1 MPDSPQLQTV
11 PDGASPSS
19 DIRRNAADSRR
30 SALPAMLGGRGT
42 AYLVLVLSLAV
53 TALGWEFTRRA
64 ADQRMEQEFD
74 ALVREISDDIQ
85 ARMIGFEDAL
95 RASRAFILASGHI
108 SRDEWIVFQDAQ
120 RLEVTHPGMLGIGL
134 TQEVYPAGLDE
145 HIRRM
150 RAEGNDDY
158 RVWPPGNRPA
168 YAPIRF
174 AAAYIRD
181 VAAVGFDMYSDP
193 VRKAAME
200 RARDTGKTALSELTV
215 IKMGAQNG
223 RESILLYLP
232 VYGRALAPDTPVGQ
246 RRTAL
251 VSYVYTP
258 LLVVD
263 FMRDIAAKVAEKN
276 LAMRIT
282 GKHGATIFS
291 VPAEFPEHGEGLS
304 SVKEED
310 MYGQPWSIR
319 FQAMPG
325 FASALGGT
333 GAMFLASGGII
344 NLLLF
349 SLVWTLTSIRLRAEG
364 LAREMTRDLRESEA
378 RFKSLTHLSS
388 DWYWEQD
395 ENYRFTANSGGGL
408 GWSKRA
414 IVNTLGKTR
423 WELPDTGMAEAD
435 WAVHRAVLEARR
447 PFKDLIYNRF
457 EAGVLHQISVSG
469 EPFFDARGTFRGYR
483 GIGSDITE
491 RLRRDNALLESEAR
505 FRNAFDSAA
514 IGMAIVSLDG
524 QWLQVNPPLCQML
537 GYTEPELKKLTFQD
551 ITHPDDLQANL
562 EHQGRVRRGETPSY
576 QMEKRYFHQDGHV
589 VWALLSVSMVRGTDG
604 TPLHF
609 VAQIQDITARKQTEL
624 ELAANRRFLADLID
638 AIPLPLT
645 VKDDNRRF
653 VIVNEANV
661 NFHHRPAGDFLGKL
675 DSDFYAPERVKQIW
689 AEDDA
694 VVDSG
699 TPLEEEQ
706 PFQTTSG
713 ELRWVIKYKRRIV
726 SPDGRRWLIIA
737 LLDITERKLA
747 EIALQQS
754 EARFRALTEL
764 SSDFYWEQDENFRF
778 TAMSAEV
785 EKAVGMSSQ
794 SHIGKTRWEVP
805 GIILSKQER
814 AAHRAIL
821 DAHRPFS
828 DFTYQRLGPDG
839 GKRYLSISGQPM
851 FDEQGKFTGYRGIGK
866 DVTAAKVAEVRIQ
879 YLAYH
884 DNLTTLPNRSS
895 FSLILNH
902 GIAGARRDGKKLAV
916 LFIDLDR
923 FKNINDTLGHDAG
936 DALLREI
943 GGRLRHCIRQ
953 SDSVA
958 RLGGDEFVVLLEEIS
973 APGHVAKVARK
984 ILSDIA
990 DALNILGQEFRVT
1003 ASIGISI
1010 YPQDGEDEQ
1019 TLMKNAD
1026 IAMYHAKQEGKNNF
1040 QFHSAQMNT
1049 HTLERLALE
1058 SSLRRALEREEFQ
1071 LYYQDKMDLGSSR
1084 VTGMEALLRWQHPD
1098 LGMVPPAQFIPIA
1111 EETGL
1116 IGPIGQWVIRTAC
1129 LQNKAWQDRGL
1140 PSVRVAVNLSPRQF
1154 TDDNLAKSIAA
1165 ILKETGMNPN
1175 CLELEITESMIMY
1188 NVDKTMQKLITL
1200 GKMGI
1205 RIAIDDFGTGH
1216 SSLAYLKRFPIDT
1229 LKIDRSFISDL
1240 PGDAEDKAIA
1250 AAIIT
1255 MGKSL
1260 DLTVVAE
1267 GVETRDQLDFL
1278 RAHGCDEF
1286 QGYYAHKP
1294 MPAEQFAKVL
1304 QAEMDASL
1312 TGDAVASGSGS

>member
-1 MPDSPQLQTV
+1 MPDSPQRQAE
-11 PDGASPSS
+11 PDGTSPHR
-19 DIRRNAADSRR
+19 DIRGHAADSRR
-30 SALPAMLGGRGT
+30 FALSAMLGGRGT
-42 AYLVLVLSLAV
+42 AYLVLVLSLTI
-53 TALGWEFTRRA
+53 TALGWEFTRQA
-64 ADQRMEQEFD
+64 ADQRIEQEFN
-74 ALVREISDDIQ
+74 ALVSEISDDIQ
-85 ARMIGFEDAL
+85 ARMTGFEDAL
-95 RASRAFILASGHI
+95 RASRAFILASGRI

-120 RLEVTHPGMLGIGL
+120 HLEITHPGMLGIGL
-134 TQEVYPAGLDE
+134 AQEVHPAGLDE
-145 HIRRM
+145 HIRRI
-150 RAEGNDDY
+150 RAEGNDSY

-174 AAAYIRD
+174 TSLHNRD
-181 VAAVGFDMYSDP
+181 ISAFGYDMYSEP
-193 VRKAAME
+193 LRKAAME
-200 RARDTGKTALSELTV
+200 SARDTGKPALSGLTV
-215 IKMGAQNG
+215 LKTGAQRS

-232 VYGRALAPDTPVGQ
+232 VYRRTLASNASVGE

-258 LLVVD
+258 LLVAD
-263 FMRDIAAKVAEKN
+263 FMRDIAAKLAEKN
-276 LAMRIT
+276 LAVRIT
-282 GKHGATIFS
+282 GKRGETIFS
-291 VPAEFPEHGEGLS
+291 IPAQFPEFGAGPAVVRE
-304 SVKEED
+304 KD
-310 MYGQPWSIR
+310 MFGQTWSIR

-325 FASALGGT
+325 FASALDGT
-333 GAMFLASGGII
+333 GTMFLASGVII
-344 NLLLF
+344 SLLLF
-349 SLVWTLTSIRLRAEG
+349 SLVWALNSIRLRAET
-364 LAREMTRDLRESEA
+364 LAREMTRGLRESEG
-378 RFKSLTHLSS
+378 RFKRLTQLSS

-395 ENYRFTANSGGGL
+395 ENYRFTARSGGGQ
-408 GWSKRA
+408 GWSKTA
-414 IVNTLGKTR
+414 IMDTLGKTR
-423 WELPDTGMAEAD
+423 WELPGAGLTEDE
-435 WAVHRAVLEARR
+435 WAAHRALLDARQ
-447 PFKDLIYNRF
+447 PFKNLIFKRAD
-457 EAGVLHQISVSG
+457 AGVLHHISVSG
-469 EPFFDARGTFRGYR
+469 EPFFDEQGVFKGYCGTGT
-483 GIGSDITE
+483 DIAE
-491 RLRRDNALLESEAR
+491 RVRRENALLESEAR
-505 FRNAFDSAA
+505 FRTAFDSAA

-562 EHQGRVRRGETPSY
+562 EHQGRVLCGETPSY
-576 QMEKRYFHQDGHV
+576 QMEKRYFHRDGHV
-589 VWALLSVSMVRGTDG
+589 VWALLSVSMVRGMDG
-604 TPLHF
+604 TALHF

-638 AIPLPLT
+638 GIPLPLT

-661 NFHHRPAGDFLGKL
+661 NFHHLLAGEILGKL
-675 DSDFYAPERVKQIW
+675 DSDFYPPERVKQFW

-699 TPLEEEQ
+699 TPWMEEQ
-706 PFQTTSG
+706 PFQTASG

-726 SPDGRRWLIIA
+726 SPDGRRWLITA

-747 EIALQQS
+747 EIALKQS

-764 SSDFYWEQDENFRF
+764 SSDFYWEQDENFRI

-805 GIILSKQER
+805 GILLSEQEWD
-814 AAHRAIL
+814 AHRAIL
-821 DAHRPFS
+821 NAHRPFS
-828 DFTYQRLGPDG
+828 EFTYERLGPDG

-973 APGHVAKVARK
+973 TPGHVAKVARK
-984 ILSDIA
+984 ILSDIG

-1003 ASIGISI
+1003 ASIGISV

-1026 IAMYHAKQEGKNNF
+1026 IAMYHAKQEGKNNV
-1040 QFHSAQMNT
+1040 QFHSEQMNT

-1071 LYYQDKMDLGSSR
+1071 LYYQAKMDLGSSR

-1140 PSVRVAVNLSPRQF
+1140 PSIRVAVNLSPRQF

-1188 NVDKTMQKLITL
+1188 NVEKTMQKLIAL

-1304 QAEMDASL
+1304 QAGMNSSPA
-1312 TGDAVASGSGS
+1312 GDAAASDSGS